1 MLLVSQRAASVSV
14 SFSYTS
20 LGFCKQAKHIGV
32 LNMLRP
38 ILNYIFECNLR
49 RYSNLSSAFEK
60 ADRQWE
66 QILKPPRNLAVIPGQ
81 VLFPQYVLTLTAKK
95 KRIKISHQRT
105 LFKF

>member
-1 MLLVSQRAASVSV
+1 MLLVSQRPAIV

-38 ILNYIFECNLR
+38 ILNYIFVCNLR
-49 RYSNLSSAFEK
+49 RFSNLSSAFEK

-66 QILKPPRNLAVIPGQ
+66 QILKCRLEIWQ
-81 VLFPQYVLTLTAKK
+81 
-95 KRIKISHQRT
+95 
-105 LFKF
+105 